1 MYKHLPLPIRFPK
14 PHRRVLYGVFALLWL
29 SGALW
34 LGFHYF
40 LQVPGEFGASANPLE
55 PWWLRLHGL
64 TGFVMLVA
72 IGSVLPIHTRRAWH
86 LHKNRSSGFAM
97 HAALLWLSL
106 TGYALYY
113 FASDA
118 NEAWLPLLHWVAGLA
133 MPLLLIWHIRR
144 GRARQQTVF
153 NPVSDPD
160 THLNPPA
167 SPTPFSVASQPN
179 IACATK
185 RKNHVSP
192 ETETRPAG
200 DTHRAVGERA
210 R

>member
-14 PHRRVLYGVFALLWL
+14 PHKRALYGVFALLWL

-40 LQVPGEFGASANPLE
+40 LQVPGEFGVSANPLE
-55 PWWLRLHGL
+55 VWWLRLHGL
-64 TGFVMLVA
+64 TGFMMLVA

-86 LHKNRSSGFAM
+86 LHKNRGSGSAM

-118 NEAWLPLLHWVAGLA
+118 NEAWLPLLHWVVGLVL
-133 MPLLLIWHIRR
+133 PLQLIWHIRC
-144 GRARQQTVF
+144 GRKRVQTVF
-153 NPVSDPD
+153 KPV
-160 THLNPPA
+160 A
-167 SPTPFSVASQPN
+167 
-179 IACATK
+179 
-185 RKNHVSP
+185 
-192 ETETRPAG
+192 
-200 DTHRAVGERA
+200 
-210 R
+210 